1 MTQPRLDIKIISELV
16 KPGSRVLDLG
26 CGEGD
31 LLSYLQENNGVTGQG
46 IEIDPNAIKKCIEK
60 GLNVIQENIE
70 HGLNWY
76 PDASFDYVILNQ
88 SMQQVRN
95 VKPLLKEAFR
105 VGKFVIVGF
114 PNFAHISSRIDIA
127 LFGRTPKTK
136 SLPYSWYDTPNVHF
150 LSIKDFLD
158 YAKRKGF
165 HILASRFLGEKGEI
179 KFWPNLFAVDAIFLV
194 EKSDKK
200 V

>member
-1 MTQPRLDIKIISELV
+1 MTDTRLDIKIISELV
-16 KPGSRVLDLG
+16 KPNTRVLDLG

-31 LLSYLQENNGVTGQG
+31 LLAYLQETKGVSGQG
-46 IEIDPNAIKKCIEK
+46 VEIDPAAVKKCIEK

-70 HGLNWY
+70 NGLNWY

-114 PNFAHISSRIDIA
+114 PNFAYVSARIDVA
-127 LFGRTPKTK
+127 LFGETPKTK

-150 LSIKDFLD
+150 LSIKDFTN
-158 YAKRKGF
+158 YCKRKGF
-165 HILASRFLGEKGEI
+165 RILASRYLGNNGEI
-179 KFWPNLFAVDAIFLV
+179 KFWPNLLAVDAIFLV
-194 EKSDKK
+194 DKK
-200 V
+200 